1 MYELRVTAGF
11 AAAHQLTLVGRKCEN
26 LHGHNWKVEVYVRGE
41 TLGKG
46 GVLMDFGVIKAH
58 VRELMETLDHK
69 FLNEL
74 PYFQAD
80 CPPSSEHIAHYIAIG
95 LQQRLEGQPV
105 AVSRVTAWESEN
117 AAATFI
123 P

>member
-11 AAAHQLTLVGRKCEN
+11 AAAHQLAMVGRKCEN

-41 TLGKG
+41 TLDKG

-80 CPPSSEHIAHYIAIG
+80 CPPSSEHIARYVATG

-105 AVSRVTAWESEN
+105 MVSRVTAWESDN